1 MILQIVRKQGGEK
14 TECLVYGGHRN
25 RGNVSMALFRRDLLT
40 MGNYVLKSIYIH
52 TYIHTYIHRALFV
65 LLSVCGKL
73 KHPTMTYGTVP

>member
-1 MILQIVRKQGGEK
+1 MVFKLNS
-14 TECLVYGGHRN
+14 L
-25 RGNVSMALFRRDLLT
+25 
-40 MGNYVLKSIYIH
+40 H